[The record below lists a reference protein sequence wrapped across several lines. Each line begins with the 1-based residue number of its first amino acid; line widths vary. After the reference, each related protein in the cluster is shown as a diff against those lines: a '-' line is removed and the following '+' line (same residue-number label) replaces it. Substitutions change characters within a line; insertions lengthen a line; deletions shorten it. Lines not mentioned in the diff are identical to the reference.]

1 MKLASILDGIV
12 KGNDDGSW
20 DRLFRFCSCCLRV
33 PKRGGHRRSL
43 AGEVNQLISEET
55 DPPSPTRPGK
65 QGSRPAHYPLNSL
78 AARVSC
84 KLEEGDFRGAVRL
97 ICSEDSIA
105 ELDEVTLA
113 ALRSKHPP
121 PHPNSCIPPVPEE
134 FAPAIQVSE
143 EEIAHAISS
152 FPNGSSGGPDGLRP
166 QHLKDLISTSAERGG
181 RELLRALTSFGN
193 LVLDGKTP
201 PSARPFFFGATL
213 IPLGKKGGGIRPI
226 AVGHTLRRLVA
237 KCASSVILP
246 SLGNLLAAL
255 QLGCGTPM
263 GCEAVVHAAHQFVH
277 NLIPGQMLLKL
288 DFKNALDCLRCDK
301 MLMTV
306 RESIPELFQFVHSV
320 YAQTSSLF
328 CTDQVVKSSEGVQQ
342 GDPLGPMLFCLTIHP
357 MVEKLRSELKVFYLD
372 DGTLG
377 GNLEDIIRDLKLVE
391 KEAAEL
397 GLQLNRSKSELLC
410 EDQTTRDQLLKVV
423 PGLQVIGMDQVEILG
438 SPVGSMTSVDVV
450 IKEKIRLLELL
461 GEDALLLLRH
471 SLAIPKV
478 LHVLRSSPCFASTLL
493 SDFDDLLRD
502 ILSDVI
508 NVRLELG
515 PAWLQASLPVCAGG
529 IGIRSAA
536 QLAPSAY
543 LASAA
548 GCADLV
554 HQILPPPPGYKTL
567 LTLV

>member
-1 MKLASILDGIV
+1 M
-12 KGNDDGSW
+12 
-20 DRLFRFCSCCLRV
+20 
-33 PKRGGHRRSL
+33 
-43 AGEVNQLISEET
+43 
-55 DPPSPTRPGK
+55 
-65 QGSRPAHYPLNSL
+65 
-78 AARVSC
+78 
-84 KLEEGDFRGAVRL
+84 EEGDFRGAIRL
-97 ICSEDSIA
+97 VCSEDSIA

-113 ALRSKHPP
+113 ALQSKHPP
-121 PHPNSCIPPVPEE
+121 PHPNSCISPVPEE
-134 FAPAIQVSE
+134 FAPTIQVSE

-152 FPNGSSGGPDGLRP
+152 FPNGSSGEPDGLRP
-166 QHLKDLISTSAERGG
+166 QHLKNLISTSAERGG
-181 RELLRALTSFGN
+181 RELLRALTSFVN

-246 SLGNLLAAL
+246 SLGNLLAPL

-263 GCEAVVHAAHQFVH
+263 GCEAMVHAARQFVH

-288 DFKNALDCLRCDK
+288 DFKNTFNCLRRDK

-306 RESIPELFQFVHSV
+306 RESIPELFRFVHSA

-328 CTDQVVKSSEGVQQ
+328 CTDQVVEFSKGVQQ

-377 GNLEDIIRDLKLVE
+377 GNLEDIIRDLQLVE

-410 EDQTTRDQLLKVV
+410 EGPTTRDQLLKVV

-438 SPVGSMTSVDVV
+438 SPVGSMT
-450 IKEKIRLLELL
+450 
-461 GEDALLLLRH
+461 
-471 SLAIPKV
+471 
-478 LHVLRSSPCFASTLL
+478 
-493 SDFDDLLRD
+493 
-502 ILSDVI
+502 
-508 NVRLELG
+508 
-515 PAWLQASLPVCAGG
+515 
-529 IGIRSAA
+529 
-536 QLAPSAY
+536 
-543 LASAA
+543 
-548 GCADLV
+548 
-554 HQILPPPPGYKTL
+554 
-567 LTLV
+567 

>member
-1 MKLASILDGIV
+1 MKKLIHHLLPGLASRVQDLLTIPLTPWLPGYLA
-12 KGNDDGSW
+12 SW
-20 DRLFRFCSCCLRV
+20 R
-33 PKRGGHRRSL
+33 RGT
-43 AGEVNQLISEET
+43 SEELFA
-55 DPPSPTRPGK
+55 SFVLRI
-65 QGSRPAHYPLNSL
+65 PLQNWT
-78 AARVSC
+78 
-84 KLEEGDFRGAVRL
+84 KLHLQLSGL
-97 ICSEDSIA
+97 SI
-105 ELDEVTLA
+105 LHHTLTHVFHQSQKN
-113 ALRSKHPP
+113 LP
-121 PHPNSCIPPVPEE
+121 
-134 FAPAIQVSE
+134 PAIQVSE

-152 FPNGSSGGPDGLRP
+152 FPNGSSGRPDGLRP
-166 QHLKDLISTSAERGG
+166 QHLKDLISTSVERGG
-181 RELLRALTSFGN
+181 RELLRALTSFVN

-226 AVGHTLRRLVA
+226 AVGHTLHRLVA

-246 SLGNLLAAL
+246 SLGNLLAPL

-263 GCEAVVHAAHQFVH
+263 GCEAMVHAARQFVH

-288 DFKNALDCLRCDK
+288 DFKNAFNCLRRDK

-306 RESIPELFQFVHSV
+306 RESIPKLFRFVHSV

-328 CTDQVVKSSEGVQQ
+328 CTDQVFESSEGVQQ

-377 GNLEDIIRDLKLVE
+377 GNLEDIIRDLQLVE

-410 EDQTTRDQLLKVV
+410 EDPTTRDQLLKVV

-450 IKEKIRLLELL
+450 INEKIRLLELL
-461 GEDALLLLRH
+461 GERLRLLQAQDTLLLLRH

-478 LHVLRSSPCFASTLL
+478 LHVLRSSPVLHPHSSVTLMIYSGTFSVMSSMCVWSLGLLGCRPHYLCMLVGLGSEALL
-493 SDFDDLLRD
+493 SWHHLPIWPL
-502 ILSDVI
+502 
-508 NVRLELG
+508 
-515 PAWLQASLPVCAGG
+515 LQAAPTWST
-529 IGIRSAA
+529 RSF
-536 QLAPSAY
+536 
-543 LASAA
+543 
-548 GCADLV
+548 
-554 HQILPPPPGYKTL
+554 PPGYKTL
-567 LTLV
+567 PTLV